1 MHLLLCLKKKK
12 IRYVIVSKKKKL
24 DQFLLSKKKCFFW
37 DRKFRYVF
45 LMRKFS
51 LVETQKNQNSF

>member
-1 MHLLLCLKKKK
+1 MNASTSLFKKKN
-12 IRYVIVSKKKKL
+12 SDL
-24 DQFLLSKKKCFFW
+24 FLLSKKKMFFFW